1 MSSGGEGFTGVEWE
15 LRSPEELAHTLT
27 AGPGPG
33 QAGELAAVWT
43 AVAVE
48 LEAVASEYRRLAVEL
63 SADWVSEAAQGL
75 DDRSREVSDDVYGLA
90 TRAREL
96 ADRAG
101 AHAHDHGIARAAMP
115 KAAETAVTSRAL
127 DALESLGPGLAG
139 ILTGATDAL
148 ETVQAD
154 QRRAAA
160 RVMSEYEKRTTPLV
174 EARESPDQPRHLLP
188 GLHARPPSSAS
199 DAASTASATPSGAA
213 SGGAAVS
220 PAGAGMPMLSLALP
234 SAGATA
240 SPVPGSSGAQVRPAT
255 VGSVATP
262 AASPLSEP
270 AVPAT
275 AGDRAG
281 AGMPMAPMGAGA
293 GAAAGGGNDE
303 HRSEAAVRQGSGTAE
318 IEDLYGLSIA
328 VAPPVFGGAGPASP
342 EFTAPEL
349 TSAGGERS

>member
-1 MSSGGEGFTGVEWE
+1 MSSGDEGFTGVEWE

-43 AVAVE
+43 AAAVE

-63 SADWVSEAAQGL
+63 SVEWVSEASPGL
-75 DDRSREVSDDVYGLA
+75 DDRSREVADDVYGLA

-160 RVMSEYEKRTTPLV
+160 RVMSEYEKRTTLLA

-188 GLHARPPSSAS
+188 GLHAGSSS
-199 DAASTASATPSGAA
+199 SESGAASARPSGAA
-213 SGGAAVS
+213 SDGAAVS

-234 SAGATA
+234 SAGATTP
-240 SPVPGSSGAQVRPAT
+240 PVPGPSGAQVRPAT
-255 VGSVATP
+255 VGVAAGSAAPP

-270 AVPAT
+270 RVPAT
-275 AGDRAG
+275 TGDRAG
-281 AGMPMAPMGAGA
+281 AGMPMAPMGAGG

-328 VAPPVFGGAGPASP
+328 VAPPVFGGAGPASQ
-342 EFTAPEL
+342 EL
-349 TSAGGERS
+349 TAAGGERS